1 MNDKPWTNGDQTMKI
16 AVVPYRETDRLQ
28 PGKTITTAKTNLYV
42 AGLPSG
48 ITEAQIRSMFEE
60 FGPVR
65 SILLKSAFVPTEYNK
80 PITPLLP
87 IYSMAYVNF
96 ETEAAALAAFALNK
110 RDPMSPVKVAYY
122 NRGTSSQMNF
132 VQTDPDVRGN
142 TNYRI
147 LFIRKLNRK
156 VSLPITTQTDH
167 LVVSARFM
175 RVTAFN

>member
-1 MNDKPWTNGDQTMKI
+1 
-16 AVVPYRETDRLQ
+16 
-28 PGKTITTAKTNLYV
+28 
-42 AGLPSG
+42 
-48 ITEAQIRSMFEE
+48 MFEE